1 MRKAL
6 VTLLLLCFVA
16 GRPVP
21 VRAQDP
27 GTEFGLAFGATVG
40 NLVYFPLKVA
50 FAFGG
55 LVVGTMAGVLTGG
68 DVRAAY
74 AFWVPTA
81 SGTYFL
87 TPSRLDGTEPL
98 EFLGSDYADTA
109 STATGEGSGIYEV
122 QYSR

>member
-16 GRPVP
+16 GRPASS
-21 VRAQDP
+21 RAQDP
-27 GTEFGLAFGATVG
+27 GTEIGLAFGATVG
-40 NLVYFPLKVA
+40 NLVYFPLKLA
-50 FAFGG
+50 FACGG

-109 STATGEGSGIYEV
+109 STSGEGSGIYEV